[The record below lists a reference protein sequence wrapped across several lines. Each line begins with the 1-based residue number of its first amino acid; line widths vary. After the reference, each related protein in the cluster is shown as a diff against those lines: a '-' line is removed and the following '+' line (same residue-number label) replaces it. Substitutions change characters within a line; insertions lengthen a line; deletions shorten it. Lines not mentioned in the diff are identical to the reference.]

1 MSLLLYSLDSG
12 PLAVGLILWSGGSGG
27 LYLDRNFRTGT
38 VITLIINRLTIPKVI
53 KFSYGNITVKGNVI
67 SARCKFCSKETII

>member
-1 MSLLLYSLDSG
+1 M
-12 PLAVGLILWSGGSGG
+12 VRGSGG